1 MQDEPVSSDIEDQD
15 IVPDEHEIKY
25 DIEEISNVLSELSN
39 IQNAMNKLQK
49 QFDLINNA
57 ILNSRKTLHQLQK
70 NEDLP
75 W

>member
-25 DIEEISNVLSELSN
+25 DIEEISNVLSDLSN

-57 ILNSRKTLHQLQK
+57 ILNSRKTLHQLPK
-70 NEDLP
+70 IEDLP
-75 W
+75 

>member
-1 MQDEPVSSDIEDQD
+1 MQNKSLSSDIKDQD

-39 IQNAMNKLQK
+39 IQNAMNNLQK
-49 QFDLINNA
+49 QFDFVTQGIE
-57 ILNSRKTLHQLQK
+57 NSRKILHQLPE

-75 W
+75 

>member
-25 DIEEISNVLSELSN
+25 DIEETSNVLSELSN

-57 ILNSRKTLHQLQK
+57 ILNSRKTLHQLPK
-70 NEDLP
+70 IEDLP
-75 W
+75 

>member
-1 MQDEPVSSDIEDQD
+1 MQDEPVSSDIKDQD
-15 IVPDEHEIKY
+15 IVPDEYAIEY

-57 ILNSRKTLHQLQK
+57 ILNSRKTLHQLSK
-70 NEDLP
+70 IEDLP
-75 W
+75 

>member
-1 MQDEPVSSDIEDQD
+1 MQDEPVLSDIEDQD

-57 ILNSRKTLHQLQK
+57 ILNSRKTLHQLSK
-70 NEDLP
+70 IEDLP
-75 W
+75 